1 MAVFTPR
8 PLQIPSLTTNYSA
21 ENQAFSNLGQTL
33 GSLPGDIKKQ
43 AEADAKKAAYAAA
56 AKSGDLTSLG
66 RALILNGDAQSGAAI
81 LGLSQKDALNKSVM
95 EGIKGWSSPASPAS
109 TAPVA
114 GPASLIQNESG
125 GNWQAQNNA
134 VGSGGAPGHFG
145 RLQFSQARIQD
156 AINAGALPPGT
167 TPQAFMQSPEL
178 QKQAE
183 AWHFSDI
190 DQKIQQNGFDKL
202 IGQSINGVPI
212 TVDGLR
218 AVAHLG
224 GTDGM
229 RKFVETG
236 GRYNPADVNGTRLSD
251 YFSRHGGAGGQ
262 PQTRVAQ
269 APQAA
274 PVQVAE
280 NEADVRRLEQEQA
293 TASDARAPGAA
304 NAQGF
309 FIPPGPQPQI
319 DAIANDPQ
327 VKLWRERLSS
337 PLAIQS
343 EAARGIAQKNLDI
356 ATKDAERRLGQT
368 EAVKNYRFYL
378 EEERAAGRQPMS
390 FQDFRKSTAPQT
402 KIEMPPSEKE
412 YDKQSAK
419 DFAELNRDVAKR
431 ASTAN
436 GKIATLNRLE
446 TLLSDPNVRQ
456 GAGAQAALQA
466 ARIAKGVFGI
476 DTEGLGPAEAV
487 NAISNQF
494 ALELRN
500 PSGGAGM
507 PGALSDKDREFLQSL
522 TPGLERTPEGN
533 KLIIDYMKR
542 LAKRDVEI
550 EGLRRDYIKQNKRLD
565 DGFYDKLS
573 EFSEK
578 NPLFPEAAKAAPKA
592 MAAPSAGHVEGG
604 YRFNGGDPSNPN
616 NWTKVQ

>member
-1 MAVFTPR
+1 MRTD
-8 PLQIPSLTTNYSA
+8 YSA
-21 ENQAFSNLGQTL
+21 ENSAFSNLGQTL

-81 LGLSQKDALNKSVM
+81 LSLSQKDALNKSVM
-95 EGIKGWSSPASPAS
+95 EGIKGWSSSPSSPQVSLGSPNEVENRFIGEVQKAGL
-109 TAPVA
+109 TNPVGLGA
-114 GPASLIQNESG
+114 VAAYGKSESG
-125 GNWQAQNNA
+125 WSPENVNKTWSDPSESGAA
-134 VGSGGAPGHFG
+134 GTSGGTMSWRAE
-145 RLQFSQARIQD
+145 RLQNLQNFARQRGEQG
-156 AINAGALPPGT
+156 NG
-167 TPQAFMQSPEL
+167 SPE
-178 QKQAE
+178 
-183 AWHFSDI
+183 
-190 DQKIQQNGFDKL
+190 
-202 IGQSINGVPI
+202 
-212 TVDGLR
+212 T
-218 AVAHLG
+218 
-224 GTDGM
+224 
-229 RKFVETG
+229 
-236 GRYNPADVNGTRLSD
+236 
-251 YFSRHGGAGGQ
+251 
-262 PQTRVAQ
+262 
-269 APQAA
+269 QAA
-274 PVQVAE
+274 FLASEDPTLIPRLNAAKSPQEANQIMANAWRFAGYDRPGQGEYARREGLTTQYAQRYGAQPGAAPAQQPVQVAE

-293 TASDARAPGAA
+293 AAPDSRAPGAA

-309 FIPPGPQPQI
+309 FIPPGPQPQV

-402 KIEMPPSEKE
+402 KIEMPPAEKE

-578 NPLFPEAAKAAPKA
+578 NPLFPEAAKAAPA
-592 MAAPSAGHVEGG
+592 NAEPRRV
-604 YRFNGGDPSNPN
+604 SNPDEVKGLPSGTLFIDPN
-616 NWTKVQ
+616 GVTRRVP